1 MSAEAAGTGD
11 FTARV
16 HQVVGALDEGEIVTY
31 SEVAAWAGRPGAA
44 RAVGGV
50 LARSDSL
57 PWWRVVTVNG
67 RLTPGLES
75 VQATHLARENV
86 SVTGDRVTGFGRRR
100 QRSLRRQ
107 R

>member
-1 MSAEAAGTGD
+1 MATESAATRD

-16 HQVVGALDEGEIVTY
+16 HQVVGALGAGDVVTY

-50 LARSDSL
+50 LARSDGL

-67 RLTPGLES
+67 RLTPGLER
-75 VQATHLARENV
+75 VQAAHLAREKV
-86 SVTGDRVTGFGRRR
+86 SVTGDRVDGFARRTAAGRGRP
-100 QRSLRRQ
+100 
-107 R
+107 